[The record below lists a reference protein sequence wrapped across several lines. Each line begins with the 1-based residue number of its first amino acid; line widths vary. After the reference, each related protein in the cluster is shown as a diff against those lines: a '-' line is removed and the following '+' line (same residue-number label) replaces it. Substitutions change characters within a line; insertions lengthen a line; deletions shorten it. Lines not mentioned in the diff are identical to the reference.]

1 MHLIANTAGIVAP
14 SVTGFMVQATGGSY
28 AGAFGLAGAI
38 AVLGA
43 LSVAIF
49 VRAPTGSGRL
59 APAINRA

>member
-1 MHLIANTAGIVAP
+1 VAP

-38 AVLGA
+38 AILGA

-49 VRAPTGSGRL
+49 VRAPASAVRL
-59 APAINRA
+59 APAVPRA